1 MIKQFKVLF
10 FTIFLIGIDFIFNF
24 NKDGSKYSKAYII
37 STYNVEILYKQ
48 VYSFNVTILKQLNNI
63 LNNTKTEGWIPEES
77 NIIPQLNNID
87 DYVKNNDYWVFR
99 KSFNNNNKYLII
111 YLTEGTEFIN
121 NKKFKIYLINKTVI

>member
-10 FTIFLIGIDFIFNF
+10 FTIFLIGIAFLFNF

>member
-10 FTIFLIGIDFIFNF
+10 FTIFLIGIAFLFNF

-77 NIIPQLNNID
+77 NVIPQLNNID

>member
-1 MIKQFKVLF
+1 MIKHFKVLF
-10 FTIFLIGIDFIFNF
+10 FTIFLIGIAFLFNF

>member
-10 FTIFLIGIDFIFNF
+10 FTIFLIGITFLFNF
-24 NKDGSKYSKAYII
+24 NKDGSKYSKEYII

-77 NIIPQLNNID
+77 NVIPQLNNID